1 MKILWYF
8 IYRMYPNCQLI
19 SNRNKIVLSYYEFYV
34 VRARK
39 KLNISHKF
47 LIEEGILSD
56 SSFDYTAAD
65 KTSWSKIDVLW
76 LDIKL
81 SVNWTCPVTLFI
93 QGAYIRLGMHVWA
106 VSPYIKA

>member
-1 MKILWYF
+1 MC
-8 IYRMYPNCQLI
+8 PNYQLI

-56 SSFDYTAAD
+56 SSFDSTAAD
-65 KTSWSKIDVLW
+65 KTS
-76 LDIKL
+76 
-81 SVNWTCPVTLFI
+81 
-93 QGAYIRLGMHVWA
+93 
-106 VSPYIKA
+106 